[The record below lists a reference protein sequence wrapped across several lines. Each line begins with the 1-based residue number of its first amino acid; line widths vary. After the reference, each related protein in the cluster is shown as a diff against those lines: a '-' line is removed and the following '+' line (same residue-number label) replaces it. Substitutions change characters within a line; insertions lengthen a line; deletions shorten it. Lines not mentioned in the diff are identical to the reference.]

1 MNARR
6 PGGGL
11 VYSTDGGRMC
21 PNCRAPLTACRCAA
35 ARRDTPLG
43 DGQVRVSR
51 ETKGHGGKTV
61 TLVRG
66 LALTE
71 GELIAFA
78 KRLKAACGAGGSA
91 KDGMILVQGDHAERV
106 LAWLAAQGI
115 AAKRAGG

>member
-1 MNARR
+1 
-6 PGGGL
+6 
-11 VYSTDGGRMC
+11 MC
-21 PNCRAPLTACRCAA
+21 PHCRAPLAACRCTV
-35 ARRDTPLG
+35 ARRDKPLG

-66 LALTE
+66 LALADA
-71 GELIAFA
+71 ELTAFA
-78 KRLKAACGAGGSA
+78 KRLKTACGAGGSA
-91 KDGMILVQGDHAERV
+91 KDGLILVQGDHAERV